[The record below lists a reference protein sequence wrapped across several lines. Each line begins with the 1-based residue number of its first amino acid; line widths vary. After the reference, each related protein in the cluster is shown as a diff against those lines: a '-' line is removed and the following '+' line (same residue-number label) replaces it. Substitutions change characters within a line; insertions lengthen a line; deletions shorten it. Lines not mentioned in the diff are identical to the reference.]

1 MESVKELNS
10 KNFDSF
16 IKSKNTIVEFGADWC
31 NPCKIFEPIFHA
43 AAKDIKNVKFGSV
56 DVDKENEIAQRFG
69 VMSVPTVIFFK
80 DGEQVDVEIGA
91 ISKEEFIKKIKENS
105 K

>member
-1 MESVKELNS
+1 MDNLKNLNS
-10 KNFDSF
+10 KNFDAF
-16 IKSKNTIVEFGADWC
+16 IKSKYNVVEFGADWC
-31 NPCKIFEPIFHA
+31 NPCKIFKPIFHET
-43 AAKDIKNVKFGSV
+43 AKSMKDVKFGSV

-69 VMSVPTVIFFK
+69 VLSVPTIIFFRQ
-80 DGEQVDVEIGA
+80 GEQIDVDVGV